1 MFLKIKEAL
10 KACFIFWKSF
20 ICEADKKK
28 FLQKNQGAFK
38 TQIIVLLATL
48 LVCFVVYSSMRPAV
62 RGVCRIVLRSADSDM
77 DMGFDRVIGV
87 EAKKVITGTTLREVK
102 SIGTL
107 KANAEVVIK
116 AEISGKIA
124 EILFEEGSKVHK
136 GDTLIKFEDDLYKA
150 EKDKY
155 EAEYTMMKAE
165 YERVDNLYKQK
176 VGSKK
181 AYDEAFAKMQSAQA
195 QLSSATAQLARTV
208 IKAPF
213 DGTIGILKGSVT
225 PGNMVQQQTELVY
238 IVDNSMM
245 KVEFSVPA
253 KYIND
258 VAPGQNVE
266 ITVDAY
272 SGKTFSGTVEAI
284 DSEVDTKNHSVLVKA
299 VIPNK
304 SGQLKHGMFAN
315 VRLVTGEK
323 SDVVLIDEDALLRE
337 GSIEYVWVIDE
348 KGRAYR
354 KRVLSGAKDI
364 NGVEIVA
371 GLREGETVVTTGQLK
386 LSEGLM
392 TKILNKEE
400 YEASAKGVKSDNN
413 APEDDADTD
422 VSSNEEQ
429 EDGNGEGTIGK
440 VKDELN
446 NSSDKSK
453 EQQDD
458 LKKKSE
464 EKDKVVEPT
473 DKKVESKKPTS
484 AIGGI
489 KEVIHKLFSREQSAR
504 EQSTKKTETSNAES
518 KATKDGSK

>member
-1 MFLKIKEAL
+1 MFLKIKEAI
-10 KACFIFWKSF
+10 KSCFIFWKSF
-20 ICEADKKK
+20 ISEKDKKK
-28 FLQKNQGAFK
+28 FLHQNHGSFK
-38 TQIIVLLATL
+38 TQIIVLLTTI
-48 LVCFVVYSSMRPAV
+48 LVCFVLYSSMRPAV
-62 RGVCRIVLRSADSDM
+62 RGVCRIVLRSAESGM
-77 DMGFDRVIGV
+77 DMGFDRVVGV
-87 EAKKVITGTTLREVK
+87 EAKKVVIGTTLREIK

-238 IVDNSMM
+238 MVDNSMM

-253 KYIND
+253 KYIDD

-272 SGKTFSGTVEAI
+272 SGKVFSGTVDAI

-304 SGQLKHGMFAN
+304 NGYLRHGMFAN

-323 SDVVLIDEDALLRE
+323 SGVVLIDEDALLRE

-348 KGRAYR
+348 KMRAHS
-354 KRVLSGAKDI
+354 KRVLSGAKNI

-371 GLREGETVVTTGQLK
+371 GLRDGETVVTTGQLK
-386 LSEGLM
+386 LSEGVK

-400 YEASAKGVKSDNN
+400 YDSSSQEAQSETEES
-413 APEDDADTD
+413 DADAD
-422 VSSNEEQ
+422 NDLSSNEEPESNQ
-429 EDGNGEGTIGK
+429 KEGTLEK
-440 VKDELN
+440 VKEELHD
-446 NSSDKSK
+446 SSDNSK
-453 EQQDD
+453 EAKEGGGQA
-458 LKKKSE
+458 KE
-464 EKDKVVEPT
+464 TT
-473 DKKVESKKPTS
+473 DKKAKEENTKSGVGK
-484 AIGGI
+484 I
-489 KEVIHKLFSREQSAR
+489 KDAIHKLLSRDKSA
-504 EQSTKKTETSNAES
+504 KKTTSSEDELKTTS
-518 KATKDGSK
+518 DGSK

>member
-1 MFLKIKEAL
+1 MSLKIKEAL
-10 KACFIFWKSF
+10 KSCFTFWKSF
-20 ICEADKKK
+20 ICEADKKE
-28 FLQKNQGAFK
+28 FLRKNQGSFK
-38 TQIIVLLATL
+38 TQIIVLLATI
-48 LVCFVVYSSMRPAV
+48 LVCFVIYSSMRPAV
-62 RGVCRIVLRSADSDM
+62 RGVCRIVLRSAESGM

-87 EAKKVITGTTLREVK
+87 EAKKVKVGTTLREVK

-155 EAEYTMMKAE
+155 EAEYTMLKAE

-195 QLSSATAQLARTV
+195 QLASATAQLARTV
-208 IKAPF
+208 KAPF

-253 KYIND
+253 KYIDD

-272 SGKTFSGTVEAI
+272 SGKVFSGTVDAI
-284 DSEVDTKNHSVLVKA
+284 DSEVDTKNHSILVKA
-299 VIPNK
+299 IIPNK
-304 SGQLKHGMFAN
+304 NGNLRHGMFAN

-323 SDVVLIDEDALLRE
+323 SGVVLIDEDALLRE
-337 GSIEYVWVIDE
+337 GSIEYVWVLDD
-348 KGRAYR
+348 KMRAHS

-400 YEASAKGVKSDNN
+400 YEASSKESKPETDE
-413 APEDDADTD
+413 PEDDVDNELPL
-422 VSSNEEQ
+422 NEEQ
-429 EDGNGEGTIGK
+429 ESNKKEKTIGK
-440 VKDELN
+440 MKNELHS
-446 NSSDKSK
+446 SSDKLQEKQDSK
-453 EQQDD
+453 KQKTE
-458 LKKKSE
+458 
-464 EKDKVVEPT
+464 VT
-473 DKKVESKKPTS
+473 DKKAKDEKTKS
-484 AIGGI
+484 GI
-489 KEVIHKLFSREQSAR
+489 EKIKDALHKLFSQKQSA
-504 EQSTKKTETSNAES
+504 EKSKPSKDEAEKTG
-518 KATKDGSK
+518 DGSKQ

>member
-1 MFLKIKEAL
+1 MSLKIKEAL
-10 KACFIFWKSF
+10 KSCFTFWKSF
-20 ICEADKKK
+20 ICEADKKE
-28 FLQKNQGAFK
+28 FLRKNQGSFK
-38 TQIIVLLATL
+38 TQIIVLLATI
-48 LVCFVVYSSMRPAV
+48 LVCFVIYSSMRPAV
-62 RGVCRIVLRSADSDM
+62 RGVCRIVLRSAESGM

-87 EAKKVITGTTLREVK
+87 EAKKVKVGTTLREVK

-155 EAEYTMMKAE
+155 EAEYTMLKAE

-195 QLSSATAQLARTV
+195 QLASATAQLARTV

-253 KYIND
+253 KYIDD

-272 SGKTFSGTVEAI
+272 SGKVFSGTVDAI
-284 DSEVDTKNHSVLVKA
+284 DSEVDTKNHSILVKA
-299 VIPNK
+299 IIPNK
-304 SGQLKHGMFAN
+304 NGNLRHGMFAN

-323 SDVVLIDEDALLRE
+323 SGVVLIDEDALLRE
-337 GSIEYVWVIDE
+337 GSIEYVWVLDD
-348 KGRAYR
+348 KMRAHS

-400 YEASAKGVKSDNN
+400 YEASSKEAK
-413 APEDDADTD
+413 PETNEETDADAESELSTD
-422 VSSNEEQ
+422 EEQ
-429 EDGNGEGTIGK
+429 EGGEKEGAIEEKMKGELHSSSDQAHME
-440 VKDELN
+440 KDET
-446 NSSDKSK
+446 SQAPKTT
-453 EQQDD
+453 
-458 LKKKSE
+458 
-464 EKDKVVEPT
+464 EKT
-473 DKKVESKKPTS
+473 GKKVEEKKTKS
-484 AIGGI
+484 GI
-489 KEVIHKLFSREQSAR
+489 SRIKDAIHKLFSKGP
-504 EQSTKKTETSNAES
+504 STQKTTPSGDEAKTTS
-518 KATKDGSK
+518 DGSQQ

>member
-1 MFLKIKEAL
+1 MFLKIKEVL
-10 KACFIFWKSF
+10 KSCFVFWKSF
-20 ICEADKKK
+20 IYEADKKK
-28 FLQKNQGAFK
+28 FLQQNQGAFK
-38 TQIIVLLATL
+38 TQIIVLLATML
-48 LVCFVVYSSMRPAV
+48 ICFVLYSSMRPAV
-62 RGVCRIVLRSADSDM
+62 RGVCRIVLRSTDSGM
-77 DMGFDRVIGV
+77 DMGFDRLIGV
-87 EAKKVITGTTLREVK
+87 EAKKVTIGTTLREIK

-116 AEISGKIA
+116 AEISGKIS

-181 AYDEAFAKMQSAQA
+181 AYDEAFAKMQAAQA

-208 IKAPF
+208 IKAP
-213 DGTIGILKGSVT
+213 
-225 PGNMVQQQTELVY
+225 
-238 IVDNSMM
+238 
-245 KVEFSVPA
+245 
-253 KYIND
+253 KYIDD

-272 SGKTFSGTVEAI
+272 SGKVFSGTVDAI
-284 DSEVDTKNHSVLVKA
+284 DSEVDTKNHSILVKA
-299 VIPNK
+299 IIPNK
-304 SGQLKHGMFAN
+304 NGHLRHGMFAN

-323 SDVVLIDEDALLRE
+323 SGVVLIDEDALLRE

-400 YEASAKGVKSDNN
+400 YEASAKEAKPETNEPD
-413 APEDDADTD
+413 EDDTD
-422 VSSNEEQ
+422 DNELSSNEEQ
-429 EDGNGEGTIGK
+429 KGNKQDETLEK
-440 VKDELN
+440 MKDELHT
-446 NSSDKSK
+446 SAPKSQIEKDEK
-453 EQQDD
+453 EQ
-458 LKKKSE
+458 KPES
-464 EKDKVVEPT
+464 T
-473 DKKVESKKPTS
+473 DKKAEKEKTKSGISKIQE
-484 AIGGI
+484 A
-489 KEVIHKLFSREQSAR
+489 IHKLFSKKQSA
-504 EQSTKKTETSNAES
+504 QKTDSSEDELNANS
-518 KATKDGSK
+518 DGSK

>member
-10 KACFIFWKSF
+10 KSCFIFWKSF
-20 ICEADKKK
+20 ICDADKKK
-28 FLQKNQGAFK
+28 FLQQNQGAFK
-38 TQIIVLLATL
+38 TQIIVLLTTL
-48 LVCFVVYSSMRPAV
+48 LVCFVLYSSMRPAV
-62 RGVCRIVLRSADSDM
+62 RGVCRIVLRSTDSDM
-77 DMGFDRVIGV
+77 DIGFDRVIGV

-238 IVDNSMM
+238 MVDNSMM

-253 KYIND
+253 KYIDD

-272 SGKTFSGTVEAI
+272 SGKTFSGTVDAI

-299 VIPNK
+299 IIPNK
-304 SGQLKHGMFAN
+304 NGYLRHGMFAN

-323 SDVVLIDEDALLRE
+323 SGVVLIDEDALLRE

-354 KRVLSGAKDI
+354 KRVLSGSKDI

-400 YEASAKGVKSDNN
+400 YEASSKESKPETDE
-413 APEDDADTD
+413 PEDDVDNELPL
-422 VSSNEEQ
+422 NEEQ
-429 EDGNGEGTIGK
+429 ESNKKEKTIGK
-440 VKDELN
+440 MKNELHS
-446 NSSDKSK
+446 SSDKLQEKQDSK
-453 EQQDD
+453 KQKTE
-458 LKKKSE
+458 
-464 EKDKVVEPT
+464 VT
-473 DKKVESKKPTS
+473 DKKAKDEKTKS
-484 AIGGI
+484 GI
-489 KEVIHKLFSREQSAR
+489 EKIKDALHKLFSQKQSA
-504 EQSTKKTETSNAES
+504 EKSKPSKDEAEKTG
-518 KATKDGSK
+518 DGSKQ

>member
-1 MFLKIKEAL
+1 M
-10 KACFIFWKSF
+10 FWKSF
-20 ICEADKKK
+20 ICESDKKK
-28 FLQKNQGAFK
+28 FLQQNQSAFK
-38 TQIIVLLATL
+38 TQIIVLLATMM
-48 LVCFVVYSSMRPAV
+48 VCFVVYSSMRPAV
-62 RGVCRIVLRSADSDM
+62 RGACRIILRSADAGL
-77 DMGFDRVIGV
+77 DMGMDRVIGV

-116 AEISGKIA
+116 AEISGKIS

-165 YERVDNLYKQK
+165 YERMDNLYKQK

-195 QLSSATAQLARTV
+195 QLASATAQLARTV

-238 IVDNSMM
+238 VVDNSMV

-253 KYIND
+253 KYID
-258 VAPGQNVE
+258 DIAPGQNVE

-272 SGKTFSGTVEAI
+272 SGKTFSGTVDAI
-284 DSEVDTKNHSVLVKA
+284 DSEIDTKNHSVLVKA

-304 SGQLKHGMFAN
+304 SGNLKHGMFAN
-315 VRLVTGEK
+315 VRLITGEK
-323 SDVVLIDEDALLRE
+323 SGVVLIDEDALLRE

-386 LSEGLM
+386 LSEGLK

-400 YEASAKGVKSDNN
+400 YDASEKNGHYETEEAEAREAENN
-413 APEDDADTD
+413 ADAESSSADEKEGQTEQTGEVGD
-422 VSSNEEQ
+422 ESNEDAEKKNEQ
-429 EDGNGEGTIGK
+429 EINEKSAQSRIGAI
-440 VKDELN
+440 KD
-446 NSSDKSK
+446 
-453 EQQDD
+453 
-458 LKKKSE
+458 
-464 EKDKVVEPT
+464 
-473 DKKVESKKPTS
+473 
-484 AIGGI
+484 AIL
-489 KEVIHKLFSREQSAR
+489 KLFSP
-504 EQSTKKTETSNAES
+504 KKTEVVAEASNAEE
-518 KATKDGSK
+518 KASEDGSKQ

>member
-1 MFLKIKEAL
+1 MFLKIKEVL
-10 KACFIFWKSF
+10 KSCFVFWKSF
-20 ICEADKKK
+20 IYEADKKK
-28 FLQKNQGAFK
+28 FLQQNQGAFK
-38 TQIIVLLATL
+38 TQIIVLLATML
-48 LVCFVVYSSMRPAV
+48 ICFVLYSSMRPAV
-62 RGVCRIVLRSADSDM
+62 RGVCRIVLRSTDSGM
-77 DMGFDRVIGV
+77 DMGFDRLIGV
-87 EAKKVITGTTLREVK
+87 EAKKVTIGTTLREIK

-116 AEISGKIA
+116 AEISGKIS

-181 AYDEAFAKMQSAQA
+181 AYDEAFAKMQAAQA

-238 IVDNSMM
+238 MVDNSMM

-253 KYIND
+253 KYIDD

-272 SGKTFSGTVEAI
+272 SGKVFSGTVDAI
-284 DSEVDTKNHSVLVKA
+284 DSEVDTKNHSILVKA
-299 VIPNK
+299 IIPNK
-304 SGQLKHGMFAN
+304 NGHLRHGMFAN

-323 SDVVLIDEDALLRE
+323 SGVVLIDEDALLRE

-400 YEASAKGVKSDNN
+400 YEASAKEAKPETNEPD
-413 APEDDADTD
+413 EDDTD
-422 VSSNEEQ
+422 DNELSSNEEQ
-429 EDGNGEGTIGK
+429 KGNKQDETLEK
-440 VKDELN
+440 MKDELHT
-446 NSSDKSK
+446 SAPKSQMEKDEK
-453 EQQDD
+453 EQ
-458 LKKKSE
+458 KPES
-464 EKDKVVEPT
+464 T
-473 DKKVESKKPTS
+473 DKKAEKEKTKSGISKIQE
-484 AIGGI
+484 A
-489 KEVIHKLFSREQSAR
+489 IHKLFSKKQSA
-504 EQSTKKTETSNAES
+504 QKTDSSEDELNANS
-518 KATKDGSK
+518 DGSK

>member
-1 MFLKIKEAL
+1 MFSKVKEVLKS
-10 KACFIFWKSF
+10 CFAFWKSF

-28 FLQKNQGAFK
+28 FLQQNQGAFK
-38 TQIIVLLATL
+38 TQIIVLLATML
-48 LVCFVVYSSMRPAV
+48 ICFVLYSSLKPAV
-62 RGVCRIVLRSADSDM
+62 RGACRIVLRSADSEF
-77 DMGFDRVIGV
+77 DMGMNRVVGV

-107 KANAEVVIK
+107 KANAEVIIK

-136 GDTLIKFEDDLYKA
+136 GDTLIKFEDDLYRA

-181 AYDEAFAKMQSAQA
+181 AYDEAFAKMQAAQA
-195 QLSSATAQLARTV
+195 QLASATAQLARTV

-238 IVDNSMM
+238 MVDNSMV

-253 KYIND
+253 KYIDD

-272 SGKTFSGTVEAI
+272 SGKTFSGTVDAI
-284 DSEVDTKNHSVLVKA
+284 DSEVDTKNHSVMVKA

-304 SGQLKHGMFAN
+304 SGNLKHGMFAN

-323 SDVVLIDEDALLRE
+323 SGVVLIDEDALLRE

-348 KGRAYR
+348 KGRSYR

-364 NGVEIVA
+364 NGVEILA

-386 LSEGLM
+386 LSEGVK
-392 TKILNKEE
+392 TKILNEEE
-400 YEASAKGVKSDNN
+400 YEASGKALKQDNDESKNTGDEEKGDSSRS
-413 APEDDADTD
+413 EDELD
-422 VSSNEEQ
+422 VSANEPQSHSEESENGKPEENA
-429 EDGNGEGTIGK
+429 EDTPQNEK
-440 VKDELN
+440 VE
-446 NSSDKSK
+446 NS
-453 EQQDD
+453 
-458 LKKKSE
+458 KKSRI
-464 EKDKVVEPT
+464 EKFKDVVKAIFSGNKIDTSKGDRDK
-473 DKKVESKKPTS
+473 
-484 AIGGI
+484 
-489 KEVIHKLFSREQSAR
+489 
-504 EQSTKKTETSNAES
+504 
-518 KATKDGSK
+518 